1 VRKKERTRSAR
12 RLSFPVLLEEE
23 KNERG
28 AREKNERTH
37 LDVSLER
44 LDRFLAFDDHRV
56 ILSSF
61 FARD

>member
-1 VRKKERTRSAR
+1 
-12 RLSFPVLLEEE
+12 LLEEE

-44 LDRFLAFDDHRV
+44 LDRFLAFFDDHRV